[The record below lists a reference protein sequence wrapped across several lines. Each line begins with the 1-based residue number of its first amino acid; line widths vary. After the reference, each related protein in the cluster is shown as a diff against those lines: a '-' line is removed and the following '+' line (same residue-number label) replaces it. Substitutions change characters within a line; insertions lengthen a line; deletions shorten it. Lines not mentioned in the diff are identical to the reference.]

1 MQITGLEN
9 THNTRQK
16 VWEEKLLNQTYNV
29 S

>member
-1 MQITGLEN
+1 MQITSLEN

-16 VWEEKLLNQTYNV
+16 VWEEKLLTQTYNV